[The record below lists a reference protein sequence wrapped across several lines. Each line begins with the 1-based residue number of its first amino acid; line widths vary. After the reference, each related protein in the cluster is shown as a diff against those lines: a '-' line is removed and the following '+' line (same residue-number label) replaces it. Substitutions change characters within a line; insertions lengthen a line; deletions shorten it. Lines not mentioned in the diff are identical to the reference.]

1 MPANK
6 LIIIDTHSHIQFPAY
21 GDLSAG
27 VPTQA
32 GDREAVIARA
42 SEAGVAML
50 AIGTQVST
58 SEAGIKLTRE
68 FPEDVLGATAGFHPS
83 HLNTDWH
90 HDPDELDSEIQE
102 KFDIQELRRV
112 ASEKEVVG
120 IGECGLDYYRLTGD
134 QKQLTID
141 RQKEVF
147 ISQIELA
154 HELKK
159 PLVIHCR
166 SAFADLIDLLTT
178 SAKGGSASGGNRLS
192 LNALPGI
199 IHFFSGT
206 KDDAEKLLN
215 LGFYLAFGGVVTF
228 ARDYDEA
235 LRFTPLDR
243 ILLETD
249 APYVAPASHRGKKNE
264 PAYITETA
272 KKIAELK
279 PASYEKVCEITSANA
294 RRVFRL

>member
-1 MPANK
+1 
-6 LIIIDTHSHIQFPAY
+6 
-21 GDLSAG
+21 
-27 VPTQA
+27 
-32 GDREAVIARA
+32 
-42 SEAGVAML
+42 ML
-50 AIGTQVST
+50 VIGTQIST
-58 SEAGIKLTRE
+58 SEAGIKVARE

-120 IGECGLDYYRLTGD
+120 IGECGLDYYRIANSGEGTAFSGERLASSMEIEEI
-134 QKQLTID
+134 KK
-141 RQKEVF
+141 RQKEAF
-147 ISQIELA
+147 IAQIELA

-166 SAFADLIDLLTT
+166 SAFPDLIDLLT
-178 SAKGGSASGGNRLS
+178 AHRLT

>member
-1 MPANK
+1 
-6 LIIIDTHSHIQFPAY
+6 
-21 GDLSAG
+21 
-27 VPTQA
+27 
-32 GDREAVIARA
+32 
-42 SEAGVAML
+42 ML
-50 AIGTQVST
+50 VIGTQIST
-58 SEAGIKLTRE
+58 SEAGIKVARE

-120 IGECGLDYYRLTGD
+120 IGECGLDYYRIVNSDKRIASSGGTEEA
-134 QKQLTID
+134 KK
-141 RQKEVF
+141 RQREVF
-147 ISQIELA
+147 IAQIELA

-166 SAFADLIDLLTT
+166 SAFPDLIDLLT
-178 SAKGGSASGGNRLS
+178 AHRLT